1 MDAIIIEFYKTT
13 DDPKKI
19 DKAMSQIGSGQT
31 TLAATINNL
40 ADSITLLSPVFIVKS
55 NNLYFTAT
63 HIKCAAM
70 GNRWYFIN
78 DIVLLTGGKMQIN
91 CSIDVLKTYAASIIT
106 CPACITRAELGSP
119 TYIPDSKLPIR
130 AADKKLEVST
140 FQNGFTP
147 NFNSNNIIVSV
158 Y

>member
-1 MDAIIIEFYKTT
+1 MDALSIEFYKTT

-19 DKAMSQIGSGQT
+19 NKTMNVIGSGES
-31 TLAATINNL
+31 TLSATINNM
-40 ADSITLLSPVFIVKS
+40 ADSITLLSPVFIVKQ

-78 DIVLLTGGKMQIN
+78 DIILLTGGKMQIN
-91 CSIDVLKTYAASIIT
+91 CSIDVLKTYAHTIVN
-106 CPACITRAELGSP
+106 CPACITRAELSGP
-119 TYIPDSKLPIR
+119 TYVPDSKLPIR
-130 AADKKLEVST
+130 AADKRLEVST
-140 FQNGFTP
+140 FKNGFTP
-147 NFNSNNIIVSV
+147 DYTTNNIIVSV